1 MTGLFPTHPA
11 LKKLKP
17 MTISYWNGRYLPL
30 DEVHV
35 SPLDRGFLFAD
46 GLYEVTAAYNGRLFE
61 PEAHIARLQRGMAS
75 LRIDTGLS
83 AGDWLAIMERLAA
96 DSGIAG
102 DLTVYLQVTRGAA
115 ASRGHG
121 FPAGVAPSVFGMTSP
136 LKRPPAAWREQGV
149 AAITIPDIRWL
160 RCDLKSIA
168 LLGSVLAQQ
177 AATDAGVV
185 DAIQLRDGVVTE
197 GAATNVFVVK
207 DGAVATPANDSRIL
221 EGITRTVILRLAA
234 EHGLALEERDVA
246 AAELDAAD
254 EIWIASTTKE
264 ITPVTRLNG
273 KPVGTGAPGP
283 VWRRLFPLFAERLGR

>member
-1 MTGLFPTHPA
+1 
-11 LKKLKP
+11 

-61 PEAHIARLQRGMAS
+61 PEAHIARLQRGMAE
-75 LRIDTGLS
+75 LRIDCALS
-83 AGDWLAIMERLAA
+83 AGDWMAIMERLAV
-96 DSGIAG
+96 DSGIDG

-115 ASRGHG
+115 SSRGHA
-121 FPAGVAPSVFGMTSP
+121 FPAGVTPSVFGMASP
-136 LKRPPAAWREQGV
+136 LKRPPASWRDQGV
-149 AAITIPDIRWL
+149 AAITIPDIRWG
-160 RCDLKSIA
+160 RCDLKTVA

-185 DAIQLRDGVVTE
+185 DALQLRDGLVTE
-197 GAATNVFVVK
+197 GAATNIFVVK
-207 DGAVATPANDSRIL
+207 DGVIATPLNDNRIL
-221 EGITRTVILRLAA
+221 EGITRTVIFRLAA
-234 EHGLALEERDVA
+234 EAGLRLEERDIP

-264 ITPVTRLNG
+264 ITPITSLNG
-273 KPVGTGAPGP
+273 KPVGTGAPGM
-283 VWRRLFPLFAERLGR
+283 VWRRMFALFAERLGR

>member
-1 MTGLFPTHPA
+1 
-11 LKKLKP
+11 

-30 DEVHV
+30 DEVQV

-46 GLYEVTAAYNGRLFE
+46 GLYEVTAAYNGHLFE
-61 PEAHIARLQRGMAS
+61 PEAHVARLQRGMAA
-75 LRIDTGLS
+75 LRIDCALS
-83 AGDWLAIMERLAA
+83 AADWMGIMERLSA
-96 DSGIAG
+96 DSGIDG

-115 ASRGHG
+115 ASRGHA
-121 FPAGVAPSVFGMTSP
+121 FPAGVTPSVFGMVSP
-136 LKRPPAAWREQGV
+136 LKRPPAAWRDQGV
-149 AAITIPDIRWL
+149 SAITIPDIRWG
-160 RCDLKSIA
+160 RCDLKTIA

-185 DAIQLRDGVVTE
+185 DALQLRDGLVTE
-197 GAATNVFVVK
+197 GAATNIFVVK
-207 DGAVATPANDSRIL
+207 DGVIATPLNDPRIL

-234 EHGLALEERDVA
+234 GNGLRLEERDIP

-273 KPVGTGAPGP
+273 KPVGTGAPGM
-283 VWRRLFPLFAERLGR
+283 VWRRMFALFAERLGR

>member
-1 MTGLFPTHPA
+1 
-11 LKKLKP
+11 

-30 DEVHV
+30 DEVQV

-46 GLYEVTAAYNGRLFE
+46 GLYEVTAAYNGHLFE
-61 PEAHIARLQRGMAS
+61 PEAHVARLQRGMAA
-75 LRIDTGLS
+75 LRIDCAQS
-83 AGDWLAIMERLAA
+83 AADWMGIMERLAA
-96 DSGIAG
+96 DSGIDG

-115 ASRGHG
+115 ASRGHA
-121 FPAGVAPSVFGMTSP
+121 FPAGVTPSVFGMVSP
-136 LKRPPAAWREQGV
+136 LKRPPAAWRDQGV
-149 AAITIPDIRWL
+149 SAITIPDIRWG
-160 RCDLKSIA
+160 RCDLKTIA

-185 DAIQLRDGVVTE
+185 DALQLRDGLVTE
-197 GAATNVFVVK
+197 GAATNIFVVK
-207 DGAVATPANDSRIL
+207 DGVIATPLNDPRIL

-234 EHGLALEERDVA
+234 GNGLRLEERDIP

-273 KPVGTGAPGP
+273 KPVGTGAPGM
-283 VWRRLFPLFAERLGR
+283 VWRRMFALFAERLGR

>member
-1 MTGLFPTHPA
+1 
-11 LKKLKP
+11 

-61 PEAHIARLQRGMAS
+61 PEAHIARLQRGMAE
-75 LRIDTGLS
+75 LRIDCTLA
-83 AGDWLAIMERLAA
+83 AGDWMVIMERLAA
-96 DSGIAG
+96 ESGIDG

-115 ASRGHG
+115 SSRGHA
-121 FPAGVAPSVFGMTSP
+121 FPAGVTPSVFGMASP
-136 LKRPPAAWREQGV
+136 LKRPPASWRDQGV
-149 AAITIPDIRWL
+149 AAITIPDIRWG
-160 RCDLKSIA
+160 RCDLKTVA

-185 DAIQLRDGVVTE
+185 DALQLRDGLVTE
-197 GAATNVFVVK
+197 GAATNIFVVK
-207 DGAVATPANDSRIL
+207 DGVIATPLNDNRIL

-234 EHGLALEERDVA
+234 EAGLRLEERDIP
-246 AAELDAAD
+246 AAELEAAD

-264 ITPVTRLNG
+264 ITPVTSLNG
-273 KPVGTGAPGP
+273 KPVGTGAPGM
-283 VWRRLFPLFAERLGR
+283 VWRRMFALFAERLGR

>member
-1 MTGLFPTHPA
+1 
-11 LKKLKP
+11 

-30 DEVHV
+30 DQVHV

-46 GLYEVTAAYNGRLFE
+46 GLYEVTAAYHGRLFE
-61 PEAHIARLQRGMAS
+61 PEAHVARLQRGLAA

-96 DSGIAG
+96 ESGIAG

-115 ASRGHG
+115 PTRGHA
-121 FPAGVAPSVFGMTSP
+121 FPAGVAPSVFGMASA

-149 AAITIPDIRWL
+149 AAITIPDIRWG
-160 RCDLKSIA
+160 RCDLKTVA

-177 AATDAGVV
+177 AATDAGVT
-185 DAIQLRDGVVTE
+185 DAIQLRDGAVTE

-207 DGAVATPANDSRIL
+207 DGVVATPIDDHRIL
-221 EGITRTVILRLAA
+221 NGITRTVILRLAA
-234 EHGLALEERDVA
+234 EHGMALEERDIPA
-246 AAELDAAD
+246 AALETAD
-254 EIWIASTTKE
+254 ELWIASTTKE

-273 KPVGTGAPGP
+273 KPVGSGEPGP
-283 VWRRLFPLFAERLGR
+283 VWRRMFALFSERLGR

>member
-1 MTGLFPTHPA
+1 
-11 LKKLKP
+11 

-61 PEAHIARLQRGMAS
+61 PEAHIARLQRGMAE
-75 LRIDTGLS
+75 LRIDCALS
-83 AGDWLAIMERLAA
+83 AGDWMAIMERLAV
-96 DSGIAG
+96 DSGIDG

-115 ASRGHG
+115 SSRGHA
-121 FPAGVAPSVFGMTSP
+121 FPAGVTPSVFGMASP
-136 LKRPPAAWREQGV
+136 LKRPPASWRDQGV
-149 AAITIPDIRWL
+149 AAITIPDIRWG
-160 RCDLKSIA
+160 RCDLKTVA

-185 DAIQLRDGVVTE
+185 DALQLRDGLVTE
-197 GAATNVFVVK
+197 GAATNIFVVK
-207 DGAVATPANDSRIL
+207 DGVIATPLNDTRIL

-234 EHGLALEERDVA
+234 EAGLRLEERDIP

-264 ITPVTRLNG
+264 ITPVTSLNG
-273 KPVGTGAPGP
+273 KPVGTGAPGM
-283 VWRRLFPLFAERLGR
+283 VWRRMFALFAERLGR